1 MEKLTGM
8 TEREMIMINF
18 LTRRSIERIIVV
30 DRMRVHVD
38 EDLDNEDVMAWSYPD
53 FRVWFYVKIFKI
65 TVTFSVLNL
74 FVILVDHLEEILM

>member
-1 MEKLTGM
+1 MSFHRIEKFISFFEPFPNTDTDRGLSKYFSRSSDVEKLTGM

-38 EDLDNEDVMAWSYPD
+38 EDLDNEDVMAWY
-53 FRVWFYVKIFKI
+53 
-65 TVTFSVLNL
+65 
-74 FVILVDHLEEILM
+74 

>member
-18 LTRRSIERIIVV
+18 LARRSIERIIVV

-38 EDLDNEDVMAWSYPD
+38 EDLDNEDVMACCPM
-53 FRVWFYVKIFKI
+53 K
-65 TVTFSVLNL
+65 
-74 FVILVDHLEEILM
+74 M

>member
-18 LTRRSIERIIVV
+18 LARRSIERIIVV

-38 EDLDNEDVMAWSYPD
+38 EDLDNEDVMPCLLAI
-53 FRVWFYVKIFKI
+53 V
-65 TVTFSVLNL
+65 NL
-74 FVILVDHLEEILM
+74 SLV

>member
-38 EDLDNEDVMAWSYPD
+38 EDLDNEDVMALDIYQRK
-53 FRVWFYVKIFKI
+53 FRF
-65 TVTFSVLNL
+65 
-74 FVILVDHLEEILM
+74 HLCLETHV

>member
-38 EDLDNEDVMAWSYPD
+38 EDLDNEDVMAC
-53 FRVWFYVKIFKI
+53 
-65 TVTFSVLNL
+65 T
-74 FVILVDHLEEILM
+74 

>member
-38 EDLDNEDVMAWSYPD
+38 EDLDNEDVMPCSLLIP
-53 FRVWFYVKIFKI
+53 
-65 TVTFSVLNL
+65 NL
-74 FVILVDHLEEILM
+74 TS

>member
-38 EDLDNEDVMAWSYPD
+38 EDLDNEDVRPCKS
-53 FRVWFYVKIFKI
+53 
-65 TVTFSVLNL
+65 VTLYKLGRHAN
-74 FVILVDHLEEILM
+74 

>member
-38 EDLDNEDVMAWSYPD
+38 EDLDNEDVMAWIQLTQKRFDPQNLLFKQVKFSY
-53 FRVWFYVKIFKI
+53 
-65 TVTFSVLNL
+65 
-74 FVILVDHLEEILM
+74 

>member
-18 LTRRSIERIIVV
+18 LARRSIERIIVV

-38 EDLDNEDVMAWSYPD
+38 EDLDNEDVMACMESFIQSEVYH
-53 FRVWFYVKIFKI
+53 
-65 TVTFSVLNL
+65 TVS
-74 FVILVDHLEEILM
+74 

>member
-38 EDLDNEDVMAWSYPD
+38 EDLDNEDVMP
-53 FRVWFYVKIFKI
+53 WFWLSFAE
-65 TVTFSVLNL
+65 VL
-74 FVILVDHLEEILM
+74 ILL